1 MHICPRE
8 LLVAS
13 DFGYRWETR
22 RYLPAYL
29 EMMDLAQYF
38 IVCGENSAA
47 GLVGIEMDEQ
57 VSDTHPVYCRGYHRL
72 RSAIYLKAECCL
84 SPHVSFALLPTVSP

>member
-1 MHICPRE
+1 MLRRIPSSTYNAQGVSAMHICPRE

-47 GLVGIEMDEQ
+47 GLVGIEMNEQ
-57 VSDTHPVYCRGYHRL
+57 VSDTPRVL
-72 RSAIYLKAECCL
+72 
-84 SPHVSFALLPTVSP
+84 